1 MVCEK
6 VVLFIKVIICED
18 LIFMLNGINDWYLL
32 I

>member
-6 VVLFIKVIICED
+6 VVLFIKGIICED